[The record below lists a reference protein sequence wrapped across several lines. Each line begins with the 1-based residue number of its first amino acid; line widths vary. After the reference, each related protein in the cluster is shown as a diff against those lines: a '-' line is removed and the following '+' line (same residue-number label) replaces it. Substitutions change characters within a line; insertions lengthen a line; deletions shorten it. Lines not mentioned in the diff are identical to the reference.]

1 MNYFSF
7 FLPENKYIRSM
18 HKARPKHLH
27 IEPENILNSNLAS
40 ELNIHKTILNKKCK
54 EFYTNLISF

>member
-7 FLPENKYIRSM
+7 FFARKQIYQIC
-18 HKARPKHLH
+18 KARPKHLH

>member
-7 FLPENKYIRSM
+7 FCARKHIYQIY
-18 HKARPKHLH
+18 KARPKHLH
-27 IEPENILNSNLAS
+27 IEPENILNSNLDS

>member
-7 FLPENKYIRSM
+7 FLPENKHIRS
-18 HKARPKHLH
+18 HKARLKHLH